1 MKKNM
6 LNFLSQFHQKKLFNI
21 GLSFEKSII
30 CLRYGKAII
39 WPIVGEGAK
48 KLGTKFLGSLFL
60 QFWGQTRY
68 IEMGQCAWEFI
79 PSLWAG

>member
-1 MKKNM
+1 M

-60 QFWGQTRY
+60 QF
-68 IEMGQCAWEFI
+68 
-79 PSLWAG
+79 